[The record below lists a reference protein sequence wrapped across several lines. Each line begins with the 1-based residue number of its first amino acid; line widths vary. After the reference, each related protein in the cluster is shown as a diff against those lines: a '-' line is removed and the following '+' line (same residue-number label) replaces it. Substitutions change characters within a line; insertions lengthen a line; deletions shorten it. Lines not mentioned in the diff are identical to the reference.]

1 MSRAGQLFQ
10 SCRAV
15 RTSLEKRGRTGV
27 SPSCSG
33 LRVGRA
39 THGLAS
45 IAASAGHDL
54 PIGADGRESEDMPFS
69 LPRTECAHSRINF
82 DGPAGHDIL
91 CARLRRTS
99 PEQLGCRGGWGALVA
114 RAQQAVVPRPAA
126 LRQPTDVP
134 HTQSQAGRLGN
145 GSCWS
150 PRRCCRAHQR
160 LPAGAAEDFGKP
172 THDAQVKSFSAVQAP
187 TTTAHRWAKKA
198 LNEHGTNPTAT

>member
-1 MSRAGQLFQ
+1 M
-10 SCRAV
+10 
-15 RTSLEKRGRTGV
+15 
-27 SPSCSG
+27 
-33 LRVGRA
+33 
-39 THGLAS
+39 THGLAI
-45 IAASAGHDL
+45 IAALAGNDL
-54 PIGADGRESEDMPFS
+54 PTGADGRDPEGVPFS
-69 LPRTECAHSRINF
+69 LPRTECAHCRIKF
-82 DGPAGHDIL
+82 GGGPVGHNM
-91 CARLRRTS
+91 CVRLQHTS
-99 PEQLGCRGGWGALVA
+99 PEQLGCRGGWGALAA

-187 TTTAHRWAKKA
+187 TTTAHRWTKRLQVSTGQPPLLLEANAFEGYFFSKKNSGA
-198 LNEHGTNPTAT
+198 